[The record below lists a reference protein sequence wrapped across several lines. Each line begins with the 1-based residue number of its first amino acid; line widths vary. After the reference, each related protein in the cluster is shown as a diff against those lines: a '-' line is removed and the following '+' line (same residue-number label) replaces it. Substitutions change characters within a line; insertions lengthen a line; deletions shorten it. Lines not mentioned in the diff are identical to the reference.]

1 MVITCK
7 IVVCFLAWCLF
18 WLIKFIIW
26 RAPVTNNSLVSF
38 DQSFWFYLILCS
50 CVKCFLI
57 QSIMSFKKSNINSC
71 VIFSLRKASRY
82 LKSYR
87 HFDGTKM
94 EHQRRSLSKPARLS
108 SFSLAN
114 PWQKNMLSE
123 RWFEFFKKNLI
134 YKEKCGT
141 VKK

>member
-7 IVVCFLAWCLF
+7 IVACFLAWCLF

-57 QSIMSFKKSNINSC
+57 QSIMSFKKRNINSC
-71 VIFSLRKASRY
+71 VIFSFREASRY

-94 EHQRRSLSKPARLS
+94 KHQRRSLSKENRIERKRSLSKENRIERKHKPARFS

-114 PWQKNMLSE
+114 PW
-123 RWFEFFKKNLI
+123 
-134 YKEKCGT
+134 
-141 VKK
+141 